1 VRSSSGLPKK
11 SRTVAVLGVASLLLV
26 GNGENGE
33 TASAD
38 LIVASVQARYESV
51 RDLRADFIQK
61 SRIASLGRDEEARG
75 RVFVSRPGRMRWEY
89 SAPEPRIITLD
100 GGIVR
105 LYTPSE
111 AQLQIAPLQAG
122 VFSPTALDFLL
133 GDGDLL
139 ATFEASRL
147 PDTEQGDVRLA
158 LRPREAARFTMLELH
173 VAPKTH
179 KLRGSVVVDL
189 LGNRTEVQFRDLVE
203 NGGIAEVNF
212 TIEVPADTEIIDL
225 R

>member
-1 VRSSSGLPKK
+1 MRSSSGLPRK
-11 SRTVAVLGVASLLLV
+11 SRTVAALGVASLLLV
-26 GNGENGE
+26 GNGGNGE
-33 TASAD
+33 KAGAD

-51 RDLRADFIQK
+51 RDLRAEFIQK
-61 SRIASLGRDEEARG
+61 SRIASLGREEEARG

-89 SAPEPRIITLD
+89 SEPEPRVIALD
-100 GGIVR
+100 GDTVR

-147 PDTEQGDVRLA
+147 PDGEHGDVRLA
-158 LRPREAARFTMLELH
+158 LRPREAARFTLLELH
-173 VAPKTH
+173 VAPETH

-203 NGGIAEVNF
+203 NGGIAEVSF